1 MSKALT
7 LLLTAVLLL
16 SSLVI
21 VETVYAQS
29 VPKPLVPEF
38 TLNIENETI
47 VLTIE
52 NQPFDVNNSYNYSFY
67 YDVRILSIDGSW
79 RGLYS
84 AEERPLQSNLST
96 TVLYYPIEE
105 SDIFPSVTT
114 VAGIVIPAYG
124 QVYLQVMALVGY
136 LQGTGLIGEVSSWS
150 DSQTVNVP
158 TADAQIPSLYVSPEN
173 WDTSYRIVLFSP
185 DDQTIYNDT
194 LPLAFILRWT
204 FVPLPGMPPEADYA
218 YCIDNDNFVSIV
230 PNETSRNPWSFS
242 YMLDISSLPEGY
254 HNLVIRAT
262 FYQGNDMILNATS
275 TPFQFTVRTPIPTPT
290 PSATPTPTLTPTP
303 SPTPTSTPEPTSTP
317 NNEPQSPDQKV
328 ILGAAVTVA
337 VVCIGLGLLVYLIK
351 RKR

>member
-1 MSKALT
+1 MSKTLALMLFA
-7 LLLTAVLLL
+7 LLAL
-16 SSLVI
+16 SGSII
-21 VETVYAQS
+21 VDSAFAQY
-29 VPKPLVPEF
+29 VTKPSKPEF

-105 SDIFPSVTT
+105 SDIFPLVTT

-124 QVYLQVMALVGY
+124 QVYFQVMALVGY

-150 DSQTVNVP
+150 DSQTIKV
-158 TADAQIPSLYVSPEN
+158 TTTDAQIPSLYVSPEN

-204 FVPLPGMPPEADYA
+204 FVPLPGMPPDANYA

-242 YMLDISSLPEGY
+242 YMLDISNLPEGY

-290 PSATPTPTLTPTP
+290 PSATPTAGCR
-303 SPTPTSTPEPTSTP
+303 SRRR
-317 NNEPQSPDQKV
+317 
-328 ILGAAVTVA
+328 VTM
-337 VVCIGLGLLVYLIK
+337 
-351 RKR
+351 